1 VAVQEEGVGVGE
13 YANAGGVRTYYEVYG
28 EGEPLVLLHGGLA
41 TAESWSMQVPI
52 LAERYRVYVPE
63 RRGHGRTPDLAGPIT
78 YEVMAADTAAF
89 LDAAGT
95 GAAHLVGW
103 SDGAVVGMLVAL
115 RRPELVR
122 KLVVIGQYFN
132 FDGQVPAFA
141 AIIDNWGSDPPEALH
156 EVYDQVSPDGP
167 EHFPVVLEKILR
179 MWREEPDIALSE
191 LAGVRTATLVM
202 QGDDDIVKVEHS
214 AALAT
219 TLPDAQ
225 LAVVPGTSHM
235 APLEK
240 PDLVNRIILDFLSD
254 HQPEKMMS
262 LRG

>member
-1 VAVQEEGVGVGE
+1 MGGYV
-13 YANAGGVRTYYEVYG
+13 NAGGVRTYYEVHG
-28 EGEPLVLLHGGLA
+28 EGEPFVLLHGGLA
-41 TAESWSMQVPI
+41 TAESWARQIPA

-63 RRGHGRTPDLAGPIT
+63 RRGHGRTPDVGGPMT
-78 YEVMAADTAAF
+78 YEMMAADTAAF
-89 LDAAGT
+89 LDAASTGT
-95 GAAHLVGW
+95 AHLVGW
-103 SDGAVVGMLVAL
+103 SDGAVVGMLLAL

-132 FDGQVPAFA
+132 FDGQVPEFRAM
-141 AIIDNWGSDPPEALH
+141 IEYWGSELPEELH
-156 EVYDQVSPDGP
+156 ELYDRVSPDGP
-167 EHFPVVLEKILR
+167 EHFPVVLEKMMR
-179 MWREEPDIALSE
+179 MWRKEPEIALPE
-191 LAGVRTATLVM
+191 LAGVRAPTLLM

-214 AALAT
+214 SALAA

-225 LAVVPGTSHM
+225 LAIIPGSSHM

-240 PDLVNRIILDFLSD
+240 PDLINRLILEFLSD

>member
-1 VAVQEEGVGVGE
+1 MGE
-13 YANAGGVRTYYEVYG
+13 YVNAGGIRTYYETYG
-28 EGEPLVLLHGGLA
+28 DGEPIVLLHGGLA
-41 TAESWSMQVPI
+41 TAESWAMQIPA
-52 LAERYRVYVPE
+52 LAERHRVYVPE
-63 RRGHGRTPDLAGPIT
+63 RRGHGRTPDVAGPMT
-78 YEVMAADTAAF
+78 YEMMAADTAAF

-95 GAAHLVGW
+95 GTAHLVGW

-132 FDGQVPAFA
+132 FDGQVPQFRAM
-141 AIIDNWGSDPPEALH
+141 IDYWGYNLPEELH
-156 EVYDQVSPDGP
+156 ELYDRVSPDGP
-167 EHFPVVLEKILR
+167 EHFPVVLEKMMR
-179 MWREEPDIALSE
+179 MWREEPEISLPE
-191 LAGVRTATLVM
+191 LAGVGAHALVM

-214 AALAT
+214 TALAA

-225 LAVVPGTSHM
+225 LAVIPGSSHM

-240 PDLVNRIILDFLSD
+240 PDLVNRLILDFLSGY
-254 HQPEKMMS
+254 QPEKMMA

>member
-1 VAVQEEGVGVGE
+1 VGVGE
-13 YANAGGVRTYYEVYG
+13 YVNAGGIRTYYETYG

-41 TAESWSMQVPI
+41 TAESWAMQIPV
-52 LAERYRVYVPE
+52 LAERHRVYVPE
-63 RRGHGRTPDLAGPIT
+63 RRGHGRTPDVAGPMT
-78 YEVMAADTAAF
+78 YEMMAADTAAF

-95 GAAHLVGW
+95 GTAHLVGW

-132 FDGQVPAFA
+132 FDGQVPEFRAM
-141 AIIDNWGSDPPEALH
+141 IDYWSYNLPKELH
-156 EVYDQVSPDGP
+156 ELYDRVSPDGP
-167 EHFPVVLEKILR
+167 EHFPVVLEKMMR
-179 MWREEPDIALSE
+179 MWREEPDISLPE
-191 LAGVRTATLVM
+191 LAEVRVPTLVM

-214 AALAT
+214 SALAA

-225 LAVVPGTSHM
+225 LAIIPGSSHM

-240 PDLVNRIILDFLSD
+240 PDLVNRLILDFLSGY
-254 HQPEKMMS
+254 QPEKVMS

>member
-1 VAVQEEGVGVGE
+1 VFVGE
-13 YANAGGVRTYYEVYG
+13 YVNAGGVRTYYEVYG

-41 TAESWSMQVPI
+41 TAESWVMQVPA
-52 LAERYRVYVPE
+52 LAEGYRVYVPE
-63 RRGHGRTPDLAGPIT
+63 RRGHGRTPDAAGPIT
-78 YEVMAADTAAF
+78 YEMMAADTAAF
-89 LDAAGT
+89 LDGTGT
-95 GAAHLVGW
+95 GAANLVGW

-132 FDGQVPAFA
+132 FEGEVPEFRAM
-141 AIIDNWGSDPPEALH
+141 IDYWGTDLPEALH
-156 EVYDQVSPDGP
+156 EVYDRVSPDGP
-167 EHFPVVLEKILR
+167 EHFPVVLEKMMR
-179 MWREEPDIALSE
+179 MWREEPDLAFSE
-191 LAGVRTATLVM
+191 LAGVRAPVLLM

-214 AALAT
+214 AALAA
-219 TLPDAQ
+219 TLPEAQ
-225 LAVVPGTSHM
+225 LAVVPGSSHM

-240 PDLVNRIILDFLSD
+240 PVLVNQLILDFLSD

>member
-1 VAVQEEGVGVGE
+1 VGE
-13 YANAGGVRTYYEVYG
+13 YVNAGDVRTYYEVYG

-41 TAESWSMQVPI
+41 TAESWAMQVPT

-63 RRGHGRTPDLAGPIT
+63 RRGSGRTPDVAGPIT
-78 YEVMAADTAAF
+78 YEMMAADTAAF
-89 LDAAGT
+89 LKAAGT
-95 GAAHLVGW
+95 GAAYLVGW

-132 FDGQVPAFA
+132 FDGQVPEFRAM
-141 AIIDNWGSDPPEALH
+141 IEYWGSSLPEALH
-156 EVYDQVSPDGP
+156 EVYDRVSPDGP
-167 EHFPVVLEKILR
+167 EHFPVVLEKMMR

-191 LAGVRTATLVM
+191 RAGVRAPVLLM

-214 AALAT
+214 ATLAA

-225 LAVVPGTSHM
+225 LAVIPGSSHM

-240 PDLVNRIILDFLSD
+240 PDLVNRLILDFLSNYK
-254 HQPEKMMS
+254 PEKMMS